1 MGFFS
6 LLIMK
11 IGKML
16 FGKLKELEV
25 GIQWGES
32 TGLMMMTS
40 HSINS
45 KRNNGGNHQSMPLL
59 GTLVA
64 KSSQNIMP
72 RNDYMQFLLNSQ
84 QYNI

>member
-6 LLIMK
+6 LLVMK

-25 GIQWGES
+25 GIQWGGEHWTHDDDKS
-32 TGLMMMTS
+32 QHQLQKKQWRKPPVNATAWNPSGKEL
-40 HSINS
+40 S
-45 KRNNGGNHQSMPLL
+45 K
-59 GTLVA
+59 
-64 KSSQNIMP
+64 
-72 RNDYMQFLLNSQ
+72 YLLNSQ